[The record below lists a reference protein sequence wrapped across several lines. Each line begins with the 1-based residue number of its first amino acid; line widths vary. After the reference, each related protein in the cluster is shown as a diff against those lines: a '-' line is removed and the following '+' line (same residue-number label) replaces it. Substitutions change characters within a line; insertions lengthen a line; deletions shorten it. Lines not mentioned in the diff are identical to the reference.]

1 MINTDAKPRSKENVE
16 DHNTDVRPDT
26 QNQPQSDIKKKEEP
40 CEENENE
47 TTLDKF
53 IYSSADGHCGFIAVI
68 ALLIIIG
75 LLVNMSLSDTFL
87 RQSVE
92 LTVQI
97 QSDYSGTLFHSN
109 NINFNKNIRR
119 WSHRS
124 RPHF

>member
-1 MINTDAKPRSKENVE
+1 MIKEDPKAASEEIVE
-16 DHNTDVRPDT
+16 EPNTDVRPD
-26 QNQPQSDIKKKEEP
+26 PQKHSQSEIKKKEEQ

-53 IYSSADGHCGFIAVI
+53 IYSSDDAHCGFIAAI

-87 RQSVE
+87 RQSLE
-92 LTVQI
+92 LTVHI
-97 QSDYSGTLFHSN
+97 QSEYSGTLFHSK
-109 NINFNKNIRR
+109 NINLHKNIRR